1 MAEDA
6 RRGPAAQVRRRQ
18 QMWRWWGATGKF
30 RLPTD
35 PAGPADQPTAPCS
48 LAFGAGMPPEGGL
61 NAW

>member
-1 MAEDA
+1 
-6 RRGPAAQVRRRQ
+6 
-18 QMWRWWGATGKF
+18 MWRWWGATGKF